1 MPRWVLVLGLLVT
14 ALGLSIG
21 GIAVTGGFGTDAA
34 PYLGTR
40 VQPGDVVDTRF
51 WDVAVHGAEVVESR
65 GEVRVAVTVTNK
77 QISSQF
83 GLTMDMLAVRVP
95 SGRPLFQSSCTS
107 ARALSFPPLISVDAE
122 CLFRYEGSGLTD
134 GELPGPGPFDVEV
147 VVLDQKITD
156 NMLTIPEPAAGEPAG
171 WMTLTVTVAQEDDV

>member
-95 SGRPLFQSSCTS
+95 SGRPLFQSHCLPQGG
-107 ARALSFPPLISVDAE
+107 RSFAPLIPVEAVCVFS
-122 CLFRYEGSGLTD
+122 FGGSGLAED
-134 GELPGPGPFDVEV
+134 QLPDPGAFDVEV
-147 VVLDQKITD
+147 VVLDQEIKD
-156 NMLTIPEPAAGEPAG
+156 DLLMVPEPAVGEPVG
-171 WMTLTVTVAQEDDV
+171 WMQLTVTVAHEDEV